1 MNNTNDW
8 LGGNPRICVFSVQFG
23 ASSVLNYLP
32 INLPSVALVSMPV
45 RKLLV
50 FFFFFF
56 TL

>member
-50 FFFFFF
+50 FFFF